1 MSKKAAENLDAL
13 VLQLTFGKA
22 AFMKT
27 EQDARSVGR
36 ILVRAVYLLYF
47 PILNKLKVKLK
58 SNWTQS
64 PGLRVLI
71 SHL

>member
-36 ILVRAVYLLYF
+36 ILVRAVYLLYL